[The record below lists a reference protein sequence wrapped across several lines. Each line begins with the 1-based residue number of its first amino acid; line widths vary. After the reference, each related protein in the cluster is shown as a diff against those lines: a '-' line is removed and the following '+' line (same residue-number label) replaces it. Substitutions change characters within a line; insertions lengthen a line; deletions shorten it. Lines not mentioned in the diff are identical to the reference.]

1 MGTETQE
8 KHWVEVTYGARW
20 PSDSS
25 AQRYQIY
32 QMECI
37 HCDFKIDPGR
47 FRMWSDHREDHPQ
60 PYGNF
65 ASISHARKLM
75 RDHVKTHKGVTRGN

>member
-1 MGTETQE
+1 MAGTPKLEIERQWSE
-8 KHWVEVTYGARW
+8 ITYGARW
-20 PSDSS
+20 PSTPSPAS
-25 AQRYQIY
+25 HQIW
-32 QMECI
+32 QMECV

-47 FRMWSDHREDHPQ
+47 FRMYDEHREDHPM

-75 RDHVKTHKGVTRGN
+75 KDHIREKH